1 MGFRVLILTDT
12 PVFSARL
19 ETAFEDKLIE
29 LHILPITAT
38 TVDNEQTPFSA
49 EFIEQS
55 LEGIRFNLVIH
66 AMLGNDNLVFAQA
79 VTRFCQSHQLPLLHL
94 SSFRVFGSDQGGVD
108 ESVEPRPNDALGE
121 QLLSIEK
128 VVLAIPHSLVLRVPT
143 MLRGLGDAVL
153 DHAIEALLA
162 DQPVMAS
169 EDICLTLYD
178 WPAIANMV
186 VAMTQQVLVGAENWG
201 VFHCHSSDVC
211 SEAEFIDAISRL
223 VKSESLSV
231 QPFVAK
237 KGQGSIFRQS
247 AWLQGRR
254 CTNAFGIQLT
264 SFRVGLKSMVHA
276 FLQERNLKPVEPDT
290 PPQ

>member
-29 LHILPITAT
+29 LHILPINVLAI
-38 TVDNEQTPFSA
+38 DNEKIPFSA
-49 EFIEQS
+49 DIIEQE
-55 LEGIRFNLVIH
+55 LGKIRFNLVIH
-66 AMLGNDNLVFAQA
+66 AMLGDGCLASAQA

-94 SSFRVFGSDQGGVD
+94 SSYRVFGSGQGGVD
-108 ESVEPRPNDALGE
+108 ESVEPQPDDTLGE
-121 QLLSIEK
+121 QLLSIEQ
-128 VVLAIPHSLVLRVPT
+128 VVLSIPHSLVLRVPT
-143 MLRGLGDAVL
+143 MMRGLGDAVL

-169 EDICLTLYD
+169 EDVCLTLYD

-223 VKSESLSV
+223 LKSESLSV
-231 QPFVAK
+231 QPFIAQ
-237 KGQGSIFRQS
+237 KGPGSIFRQS
-247 AWLQGRR
+247 AWLVGRR

-264 SFRVGLKSMVHA
+264 SFRVGLKRMVHS
-276 FLQERNLKPVEPDT
+276 FLQERNIQRVESDT
-290 PPQ
+290 TP